1 MSSTISGVTMW
12 KSPLKRARDE
22 ALLNFPFSSRFAV
35 AWAMYFPSS
44 SSAENHYL
52 VRDAAVVTLRYG
64 VSTKP
69 YSLTRANVDS
79 DAMRP
84 MFGPSGVS
92 IGQIRP

>member
-1 MSSTISGVTMW
+1 MN
-12 KSPLKRARDE
+12 L
-22 ALLNFPFSSRFAV
+22 PFSSR
-35 AWAMYFPSS
+35 
-44 SSAENHYL
+44 SARRLRDVLALFLERAEYQLHL
-52 VRDAAVVTLRYG
+52 VGDACRRSTLRYG

-69 YSLTRANVDS
+69 YSLTRANVES